1 MSDLLDNL
9 LPESTRK
16 LNVENTFNISDTPD
30 KQIILKNPEKYN
42 MFDDL
47 LPESTRKLAGEKI
60 YERTR
65 DHELGVGEA
74 FFLGLKD
81 TYRGVKQMAGI
92 DLDNMERD
100 QQRIRNLLEDGDG
113 LAKAAY
119 YGGLILDPAMWLIPV
134 LRGRNLYSIAKGGA
148 IAGGLSGAFGYVD
161 DQSFFNTRFR
171 QAAAG
176 AATGGILAPVI
187 AKTAKVIGIKKLQ
200 RELDKK
206 APDPEEIAKLKEDD
220 FINVPLTGKEDI
232 VIGQA
237 DTLSK
242 GKVVR
247 GRGDVSAKIRTDAA
261 IAGKIKVS
269 EEVNDVPVTIAKE
282 KQTNAN
288 FLLRG
293 PIEFVRN
300 IQNAYSK
307 NFGKPAFDYIT
318 AGKFGPEIGGGL
330 VGGAYGFS
338 TEDLGA
344 TAMDPEQENN
354 IGHRFSRAITGFLAG
369 ASGMLAVRNK
379 NISNKFFKL
388 ADKMAETTPGVSNK
402 ITQKWLDDPDLTIGG
417 LLARGFVDGYKLPK
431 EFDIVE
437 AKSFQGLKNNLL
449 IESARLA
456 GKAAQLTPDENK
468 VLYNMLEGDIKYD
481 VPVKYLNE
489 MRDEARAKIIE
500 LTQKYV
506 DLGLVTDETMKQ
518 NIQKYLRRA
527 YTGQNL
533 ARVADEIKAR
543 GIVETISPNKW
554 LNEYSKI
561 KAFKL
566 TDEGK
571 PQVTIADQPIQVEDH
586 KGWELFGNILD
597 SQGNV
602 TGTRAT
608 VDEIKKL
615 AKDPTKANED
625 IINARWQFTKQE
637 RLGMGEIENAG
648 FAIAETGRLMAQTL
662 PKYDFYARLSE
673 QPFTKDKL
681 TTEEALDLKYV
692 KVPTDKRKGTIQPTF
707 GKLAGKFVPEEVF
720 FNLQQ
725 MNKIAEGPTT
735 GFGKAYRKLNQVWK
749 VSKTAWNPTVH
760 VNNVISNLVLLD
772 LVDGSY
778 KYLPKA
784 ANAFMQAGRGKR
796 SKVVELAEQHGV
808 FNASLPEIE
817 LGRLRQPNI
826 DSLEKIYKVNP
837 NENTAVQGVN
847 VANKFYDG
855 YVKPLVKSKFGLDN
869 LTEWYRRED
878 EIFRLALFMDRLDKG
893 YDVVQ
898 AAMDARK
905 SFIDYNIKAPAINW
919 MRQYPT
925 PFLAYTYRVIPILAE
940 TAFVRPWKYAKY
952 AVLGYMLNN
961 AGDLLGGGDTEA
973 ERAAMTK
980 PKQGRVFGL
989 PFLPHRNVK
998 LPLMGDEKGG
1008 AYLDITRF
1016 VPGGDILDLGSGNIM
1031 PGLPAPLQPSVGV
1044 AGDVL
1049 FPMVG
1054 FDLFGKKALAGQGV
1068 SDFDDIK
1075 VRAKAVS
1082 QRIIPNFPFVP
1093 GSYSTARIE
1102 RARKG
1107 KETGFRA
1114 EESELVAFF
1123 NSVGFKYQKTD
1134 IKKLRTVKG
1143 FEFRKKINGI
1153 RQQIR
1158 NEASQYR
1165 DGQISQED
1173 YEKNVKE
1180 IKDKFY
1186 EIRNSYKK
1194 ALGIPLTLKKPA
1206 LISEIPQIIGGALE
1220 RKFGEFGEGMTY
1232 NKFNQLD
1239 NLLPESSR

>member
-1 MSDLLDNL
+1 MSDLFDSL

-16 LNVENTFNISDTPD
+16 LNVQNTFNISDNPD
-30 KQIILKNPEKYN
+30 KQIILKNPSKYN
-42 MFDDL
+42 MFDDML
-47 LPESTRKLAGEKI
+47 SDSTKNFSEQKI
-60 YERTR
+60 YERSK

-81 TYRGVKQMAGI
+81 TYRGVKQMAGV

-119 YGGLILDPAMWLIPV
+119 FGGLILDPAMWLIPV
-134 LRGRNLYSIAKGGA
+134 LRGKGLYTLAKNGA

-161 DQSFFNTRFR
+161 DQSFFDSRTK
-171 QAAAG
+171 QALGG
-176 AATGGILAPVI
+176 AVTGGVLSPVI
-187 AKTAKVIGIKKLQ
+187 GKTAEFLKLKKLKKDYG
-200 RELDKK
+200 LDQK
-206 APDPEEIAKLKEDD
+206 APDVSKLPEKDFVYVKL
-220 FINVPLTGKEDI
+220 PGKDDI
-232 VIGQA
+232 VIGQK
-237 DTLSK
+237 DTLDK
-242 GKVVR
+242 GRIVK
-247 GRGDVSAKIRTDAA
+247 GAGDRSAKIRRDSAVN
-261 IAGKIKVS
+261 IKVPI
-269 EEVNDVPVTIAKE
+269 EVDDTVKPAAQKQKE
-282 KQTNAN
+282 SNAN

-307 NFGKPAFDYIT
+307 NIGRPAFNALT
-318 AGKFGPEIGGGL
+318 ASKFGPEVAGGL

-354 IGHRFSRAITGFLAG
+354 IGQRFTRALTGFLMG
-369 ASGMLAVRNK
+369 ASGMLAIRNK

-388 ADKMAETTPGVSNK
+388 ADKMAETTPGFSNK

-431 EFDIVE
+431 EFKRVE
-437 AKSFQGLKNNLL
+437 ADSFKGLRNSIL
-449 IESARLA
+449 IDSAKMA

-489 MRDEARAKIIE
+489 MRDEARSKITE

-506 DLGLVTDETMKQ
+506 DLGLLTDETVKQ

-533 ARVADEIKAR
+533 ARIADEIKAR
-543 GIVETISPNKW
+543 GIVENITPKQW

-561 KAFKL
+561 KAYRFA
-566 TDEGK
+566 EPGR
-571 PQVTIADQPIQVEDH
+571 AVEVDDH

-597 SQGNV
+597 KKGDI
-602 TGTRAT
+602 TGKKAT
-608 VDEIKKL
+608 IKEVKKL
-615 AKDPTKANED
+615 AKDPTKANEP

-648 FAIAETGRLMAQTL
+648 FAIAETGRLMASTL
-662 PKYDFYARLSE
+662 PRYDFYARLSE
-673 QPFTKDKL
+673 QPFTRDTL
-681 TTEEALDLKYV
+681 SPEEAMDLKYV
-692 KVPTDKRKGTIQPTF
+692 KVPTDTRKGTLQPTF
-707 GKLAGKFVPEEVF
+707 GKLAGKFVPEEVL

-735 GFGKAYRKLNQVWK
+735 GFGKAYRKLNQIWK

-796 SKVVELAEQHGV
+796 SKVVELAEKHGV
-808 FNASLPEIE
+808 FDASLPEIE
-817 LGRLRQPNI
+817 LGRIRQPNV
-826 DSLEKIYKVNP
+826 DSLDKIYKVNP
-837 NENTAVQGVN
+837 KDNVAVQGVKISEN
-847 VANKFYDG
+847 FYRNF
-855 YVKPLVKSKFGLDN
+855 VKPLVGSKFGLDN
-869 LTEWYRRED
+869 LTDWYRRED
-878 EIFRLALFMDRLDKG
+878 EVFRLALFMDRMDKG
-893 YDVVQ
+893 YSAFN
-898 AAMDARK
+898 AAADARK
-905 SFIDYNIKAPAINW
+905 SFIDYNITAPAINW

-980 PKQGRVFGL
+980 EKQGRVFGL

-998 LPLMGDEKGG
+998 LPLMGDREGG
-1008 AYLDITRF
+1008 SYLDITRF

-1031 PGLPAPLQPSVGV
+1031 PGLPAPLQPSVGI

-1107 KETGFRA
+1107 KETGFRS
-1114 EESELVAFF
+1114 EESEAVAFL
-1123 NSVGFKYQKTD
+1123 NSVGFKFQKTD

-1143 FEFRKKINGI
+1143 FEFKRKMNGI
-1153 RQQIR
+1153 KQQIR
-1158 NEASQYR
+1158 NEATKRR
-1165 DGQISQED
+1165 DAKISDEE
-1173 YEKNVKE
+1173 YENNIQE

-1186 EIRNSYKK
+1186 EIRESYRK
-1194 ALGIPLTLKKPA
+1194 ALGIPLTLKEPA
-1206 LISEIPQIIGGALE
+1206 LISEIPEIIGGALSE
-1220 RKFGEFGEGMTY
+1220 RFTDSDAT
-1232 NKFNQLD
+1232 NTKFNQFD

>member
-1 MSDLLDNL
+1 MSDLFDNL
-9 LPESTRK
+9 LPESTK
-16 LNVENTFNISDTPD
+16 KINVENTFNISDNPD
-30 KQIILKNPEKYN
+30 KQIILKNPSKYN
-42 MFDDL
+42 MFDDML
-47 LPESTRKLAGEKI
+47 FDTTKDFSAQKI
-60 YERTR
+60 YERSK
-65 DHELGVGEA
+65 DHELDVGEA

-100 QQRIRNLLEDGDG
+100 QQRIRKLLEDGDG

-119 YGGLILDPAMWLIPV
+119 FGGLILDPAMWLIPV
-134 LRGRNLYSIAKGGA
+134 LRGKGLYGLAKSGA
-148 IAGGLSGAFGYVD
+148 IAGGLAGAFGYVD
-161 DQSFFNTRFR
+161 DQSFFDSRTK
-171 QAAAG
+171 QALGG
-176 AATGGILAPVI
+176 AVTGGVLSPVI
-187 AKTAKVIGIKKLQ
+187 GKTAEFLKLKKLKKDYG
-200 RELDKK
+200 LDQK
-206 APDPEEIAKLKEDD
+206 APDISKLPEKDFVYVKL
-220 FINVPLTGKEDI
+220 PGKDDI
-232 VIGQA
+232 VIGQK
-237 DTLSK
+237 DTLDK
-242 GKVVR
+242 GRIVK
-247 GRGDVSAKIRTDAA
+247 GAGDRSAKIRRDSAA
-261 IAGKIKVS
+261 NIKVTP
-269 EEVNDVPVTIAKE
+269 EVDDTVKPAAQKQKE
-282 KQTNAN
+282 SNAN

-307 NFGKPAFDYIT
+307 NIGRPAFDALT
-318 AGKFGPEIGGGL
+318 TGKFGPEIAGGL

-354 IGHRFSRAITGFLAG
+354 IGQRFTRAMTGFLMG
-369 ASGMLAVRNK
+369 ASGMLAIRNK
-379 NISNKFFKL
+379 NISNKFFNL
-388 ADKMAETTPGVSNK
+388 ADKMAETTPGFSNK
-402 ITQKWLDDPDLTIGG
+402 ITQKWLDDPDLTIAG

-431 EFDIVE
+431 EFKKLE
-437 AKSFQGLKNNLL
+437 ADSFKGLRNSIL
-449 IESARLA
+449 IDSAKMA

-489 MRDEARAKIIE
+489 MRDEARAKITE

-506 DLGLVTDETMKQ
+506 DLGLLTDETVKQ

-533 ARVADEIKAR
+533 ARIADEIKAR
-543 GIVETISPNKW
+543 GIVENITPTQW

-561 KAFKL
+561 KAYRFA
-566 TDEGK
+566 EPGR
-571 PQVTIADQPIQVEDH
+571 AVEVDDH

-597 SQGNV
+597 KKGDI
-602 TGTRAT
+602 TGKKAT
-608 VDEIKKL
+608 IEEVKKL
-615 AKDPTKANED
+615 AKDPTKANEP

-648 FAIAETGRLMAQTL
+648 FAIAETGRLMASTL
-662 PKYDFYARLSE
+662 PRYDFYARLSE
-673 QPFTKDKL
+673 QPFTKDRL
-681 TTEEALDLKYV
+681 SPEEAMDLKYV
-692 KVPTDKRKGTIQPTF
+692 KVPSDTRKGTLQPTF
-707 GKLAGKFVPEEVF
+707 GKLAGKFVPEEVL

-796 SKVVELAEQHGV
+796 SKIVEQAEKHGV
-808 FNASLPEIE
+808 FDASLPEIE
-817 LGRLRQPNI
+817 LGRIRQPNV
-826 DSLEKIYKVNP
+826 DSLDKIYKVNP
-837 NENTAVQGVN
+837 KDNVAVQGVKISEN
-847 VANKFYDG
+847 FYKG
-855 YVKPLVKSKFGLDN
+855 FVKPLVGSKFGLDN
-869 LTEWYRRED
+869 LTDWYRRED
-878 EIFRLALFMDRLDKG
+878 EVFRLALFMDRMDKG
-893 YDVVQ
+893 YSAFN
-898 AAMDARK
+898 AAADARK
-905 SFIDYNIKAPAINW
+905 SFIDYNITAPAINW

-980 PKQGRVFGL
+980 EKQGRVFGL

-998 LPLMGDEKGG
+998 LPLMGDREGG

-1114 EESELVAFF
+1114 EESEAIAFL
-1123 NSVGFKYQKTD
+1123 NSVGFKFQKTD

-1143 FEFRKKINGI
+1143 FEFKRKMNGI

-1158 NEASQYR
+1158 NEATKRR
-1165 DGQISQED
+1165 DAKISDEE
-1173 YEKNVKE
+1173 YENNIQE

-1186 EIRNSYKK
+1186 EIRESYRK
-1194 ALGIPLTLKKPA
+1194 ALGIPLTLKEPA
-1206 LISEIPQIIGGALE
+1206 LISEIPEIIGGALSE
-1220 RKFGEFGEGMTY
+1220 RFTDSDATDT
-1232 NKFNQLD
+1232 KFNQFD

>member
-1 MSDLLDNL
+1 MSDMFDYL
-9 LPESTRK
+9 LPESTKK
-16 LNVENTFNISDTPD
+16 LNVKNTFNISNTPD
-30 KQIILKNPEKYN
+30 KQIILKNPKKYN

-47 LPESTRKLAGEKI
+47 IPESTRESADQRI
-60 YERTR
+60 YIRDK

-81 TYRGVKQMAGI
+81 TYRGVKQMAGV
-92 DLDNMERD
+92 DLQNMERD

-119 YGGLILDPAMWLIPV
+119 FGGLILDPAMWLVPV
-134 LRGRNLYSIAKGGA
+134 LRGRNLYQMAKSGA
-148 IAGGLSGAFGYVD
+148 IAGGLAGAFGYVD
-161 DQSFFNTRFR
+161 DQSFLNTRTK

-176 AATGGILAPVI
+176 IVTGGLLSPVI
-187 AKTAKVIGIKKLQ
+187 GKTAEFIKLKKLKKDTG
-200 RELDKK
+200 LDR
-206 APDPEEIAKLKEDD
+206 AGPDPDEIAKLKEDD
-220 FINVPLTGKEDI
+220 FVNVPLTGRDDI
-232 VIGQA
+232 IIGQA

-242 GKVVR
+242 GKLVR
-247 GRGDVSAKIRTDAA
+247 GRGDVSAKIRRDSAVN
-261 IAGKIKVS
+261 IKVR
-269 EEVNDVPVTIAKE
+269 EEVDDIPTSIPKE

-293 PIEFVRN
+293 PVEFVRN

-307 NFGKPAFDYIT
+307 NIGKPAFEAIT
-318 AGKFGPEIGGGL
+318 TKQFGPEFGGGI

-354 IGHRFSRAITGFLAG
+354 VGHRFGRAMMGFLAG
-369 ASGMLAVRNK
+369 AGGILAIRNK
-379 NISNKFFKL
+379 NISNKFFTL
-388 ADKMAETTPGVSNK
+388 ADKLSETTPGISNK
-402 ITQKWLDDPDLTIGG
+402 VTQKWLDDPDLTIAG

-431 EFDIVE
+431 EFDFLE
-437 AKSFQGLKNNLL
+437 AQSFQGLKNNIL
-449 IESARLA
+449 IESAKMA

-481 VPVKYLNE
+481 VPAKYLND
-489 MRDEARAKIIE
+489 MRDEARAKITE

-506 DLGLVTDETMKQ
+506 DLGLITDETMKQ

-543 GIVETISPNKW
+543 GIVETISPTKW
-554 LNEYSKI
+554 LQEYSKT
-561 KAFKL
+561 KAFRL
-566 TDEGK
+566 SDEGA
-571 PQVTIADQPIQVEDH
+571 PRVDIAGRPIEVEDH

-597 SQGNV
+597 SRGNI

-608 VDEIKKL
+608 IDEIKKL

-625 IINARWQFTKQE
+625 IINVRWQFTKQE

-681 TTEEALDLKYV
+681 STEEAMNLKYV
-692 KVPTDKRKGTIQPTF
+692 KVPADKRKDTLQPTF
-707 GKLAGKFVPEEVF
+707 GKLAGKFVPEEVL

-725 MNKIAEGPTT
+725 MNKIAEGPTS
-735 GFGKAYRKLNQVWK
+735 GFGKVYRKLNQVWK

-826 DSLEKIYKVNP
+826 DALDKIYKVNP

-847 VANKFYDG
+847 ISNKFYTG
-855 YVKPLVKSKFGLDN
+855 FVKPLVGSKFGLNN
-869 LTEWYRRED
+869 LTDWYRRED

-893 YDVVQ
+893 VDVRQ
-898 AAMDARK
+898 AATDARK

-961 AGDLLGGGDTEA
+961 AGDLLGGGDTDA

-980 PKQGRVFGL
+980 QKQGRVFGL

-1031 PGLPAPLQPSVGV
+1031 PGLPAPLQPSIGI

-1049 FPMVG
+1049 FPLVG

-1093 GSYSTARIE
+1093 GSYSTKRIE

-1134 IKKLRTVKG
+1134 IQKLRTVKG
-1143 FEFRKKINGI
+1143 FEFRRKITGI
-1153 RQQIR
+1153 KSQIR
-1158 NEASQYR
+1158 EEARQYR
-1165 DGQISQED
+1165 DGQISQEN

-1186 EIRNSYKK
+1186 EIRDSYKK
-1194 ALGIPLTLKKPA
+1194 ALGIPLSLKKPTI
-1206 LISEIPQIIGGALE
+1206 ISDIPKVVGGSLKE
-1220 RKFGEFGEGMTY
+1220 SFGKFGERFNY
-1232 NKFNQLD
+1232 NKYNQFD